1 MSSSPWSV
9 DAADISLALRSVLV
23 LIIFEIM
30 AYTMVDSTTTLKQL
44 LDKIKAQKSPPRAPA
59 LFLDFE
65 GGASGLPESISIL
78 SLLLSS

>member
-1 MSSSPWSV
+1 
-9 DAADISLALRSVLV
+9 
-23 LIIFEIM
+23 
-30 AYTMVDSTTTLKQL
+30 MVVESTTLKQL